1 MSSERALISLKS
13 YIGDAVMTAP
23 LADLVNRNFGHLTIQ
38 TSNLVRPV
46 LWSPLA
52 PRGFVPIDRGHAP
65 WTVWRHA
72 RVLRREKIDIV
83 FLVNR
88 SFRAAL
94 TMRMAGIPRRVG
106 HPNEGRNGL
115 LTDVVPYE
123 ENEFEAWSVLDLIRP
138 LGIEPSKVRPQLALT
153 DAERSEGARLA
164 QGAHV
169 AIQPGARFPE
179 KQLPRET
186 TIEVARKLQEAGFKL
201 LFVGGP
207 EEKEDSLK
215 VASALREPVVDLV
228 GKTSI
233 RQTMGALASLRATL
247 GSDTGVL
254 HLAAGVGCPV
264 VQIFGPTPAE
274 KWGHAYGLNRV
285 IRAPEGQMNR
295 VYAPEILS
303 AVQGIL
309 QGR

>member
-1 MSSERALISLKS
+1 MPADRALISLKS

-23 LADLVNRNFGHLTIQ
+23 LADWVNRNFRHLTIQ

-46 LWSPLA
+46 LWSPIA
-52 PRGFVPIDRGHAP
+52 ERGFIPIDRGHAP

-72 RVLRREKIDIV
+72 RILRKANIDTV

-94 TMRMAGIPRRVG
+94 TMRIAGIPRRIG

-115 LTDVVPYE
+115 LTDVVPYDE
-123 ENEFEAWSVLDLIRP
+123 KEFEAWSLLDLIRP
-138 LGIEPSKVRPQLALT
+138 LSIEPPRVRPQLALT
-153 DAERSEGARLA
+153 DNERKDGARLA

-186 TIEVARKLQEAGFKL
+186 TIQLARSLQDAGYKL

-215 VASALREPVVDLV
+215 VASSLPQPVVDLV
-228 GKTSI
+228 GKTTL
-233 RQTMGALASLRATL
+233 RQTMGALASLRVTV

-264 VQIFGPTPAE
+264 VQIFGPTPAD
-274 KWGHAYGLNRV
+274 KWGHSYGANRV

-295 VYAPEILS
+295 VYASEILTY
-303 AVQGIL
+303 VQEIL